1 MSLYWN
7 YWKFIMILVDL
18 NQVLLAGLMAQIANQ
33 KNVKLEESL
42 IRHMILNIIRS
53 HLKNFR
59 KEYGEV
65 VLCSDNRKYWRKEFF
80 PFYKAG
86 RKKSRKNSDLDW
98 HLIFDM
104 LAKFKVELK
113 ENFPYKVID
122 VEGAEADDI
131 IGTLV
136 PRHIMNENILIISS
150 DGDFLQLQMYNG
162 RSKYTVKQYNPTQ
175 KKFLISENPLDEL
188 KQKIITGDKGDGIPN
203 ILSPSDTFVR
213 EIRQKVMTEAKLTKF
228 MSEHYTEYDENSK
241 IGFTR
246 NQTLIDLRN
255 IPGVIQSEIINKYE
269 ETVPVKGKLL
279 DYFIANKLFN
289 LMEVIEEF

>member
-1 MSLYWN
+1 
-7 YWKFIMILVDL
+7 MILVDL

-136 PRHIMNENILIISS
+136 PRHIMHENILIISS

-162 RSKYTVKQYNPTQ
+162 RSNYTIKQYNPTQ
-175 KKFLISENPLDEL
+175 KKFLISENPMEEL
-188 KQKIITGDKGDGIPN
+188 KQKIINGDKGDGIPN

-228 MSEHYTEYDENSK
+228 MSEHYTEYDETAK
-241 IGFTR
+241 IGFSR

-255 IPGVIQSEIINKYE
+255 IPGDIQSKIINTYE

>member
-1 MSLYWN
+1 
-7 YWKFIMILVDL
+7 MILVDL
-18 NQVLLAGLMAQIANQ
+18 NQVLLAGLMAQIANA

-80 PFYKAG
+80 PFYKAS

-104 LAKFKVELK
+104 LAKFRVELK

-162 RSKYTVKQYNPTQ
+162 RSKYSVKQYNPTQ

-241 IGFTR
+241 IGFSR

-255 IPGVIQSEIINKYE
+255 IPGDIQSKIINTYE

-279 DYFIANKLFN
+279 DYFIAHKLFN
-289 LMEVIEEF
+289 LMDVIEEF

>member
-1 MSLYWN
+1 
-7 YWKFIMILVDL
+7 MILVDL

-162 RSKYTVKQYNPTQ
+162 RSKYSVKQYNPTQ

-255 IPGVIQSEIINKYE
+255 IPGEIQSEIINKYE